1 MSTVTLLQ
9 SDIVSLEDY
18 FKGLVNQDPELH
30 SYVLETSNN
39 PFEME
44 RFNEEAKTDAFRYPA
59 LAMLMPVI
67 TGDDN
72 EMHNFEAK
80 QEIGFCI
87 LYSTDKSHAER
98 LASFK
103 KAQLAAWRILKAMR
117 RDSKERIFRLEKF
130 YYKLAPF
137 EYGSDG
143 AVGYYVVIT
152 MITSTNSLV
161 GA

>member
-1 MSTVTLLQ
+1 MSVELLQ
-9 SDIVSLEDY
+9 SDIVSLEGY
-18 FKGLVNQDPELH
+18 FTGLVNQDPELH
-30 SYVLETSNN
+30 SFVLETSNS

-44 RFNEEAKTDAFRYPA
+44 RFNEVAKTNEFSYPA

-80 QEIGFCI
+80 QEVGFCI
-87 LYSTDKSHAER
+87 LYSNDKSHDDRMA
-98 LASFK
+98 AFK
-103 KAQLAAWRILKAMR
+103 KAQLAAWRILRGIR
-117 RDSKERIFRLEKF
+117 RDSKQRIFRLEKL

-143 AVGYYVVIT
+143 AVGYYAVVT
-152 MITSTNSLV
+152 MITSTNNLI

>member
-1 MSTVTLLQ
+1 MSVELLQ
-9 SDIVSLEDY
+9 SDIVSLEGY
-18 FKGLVNQDPELH
+18 FSGLVDQDPELNTL
-30 SYVLETSNN
+30 VLETSNN

-44 RFNEEAKTDAFRYPA
+44 RFNQVAKTNAFSYPA

-72 EMHNFEAK
+72 ESHNFEAK
-80 QEIGFCI
+80 QEVGFCI
-87 LYSTDKSHAER
+87 LYSSEKDHDSR

-103 KAQLAAWRILKAMR
+103 KAQMAAWRIIKALR
-117 RDSKERIFRLEKF
+117 RDSKKRVFRLEKL

-143 AVGYYVVIT
+143 AVGYYAVVT
-152 MITSTNSLV
+152 MITSTNNLI

>member
-1 MSTVTLLQ
+1 MSGFALLQ
-9 SDIVSLEDY
+9 SDIISMEAY
-18 FKGLVNQDPELH
+18 FSGLVSQDPELKTL
-30 SYVLETSNN
+30 VLETSNN

-44 RFNEEAKTDAFRYPA
+44 RFNKVSKTNDFNYPA

-72 EMHNFEAK
+72 EAGNFEAK
-80 QEIGFCI
+80 QEVGFCI
-87 LYSTDKSHAER
+87 LYKADDSHDER

-103 KAQLAAWRILKAMR
+103 AAQLAAWRIIR
-117 RDSKERIFRLEKF
+117 CIRQDSKNRIFRVEKL
-130 YYKLAPF
+130 YYKMAPW

-143 AVGYYVVIT
+143 AVGYYVVVT
-152 MITSTNSLV
+152 MITSTNGLV